1 MSLNFNPKYKKN
13 VNTQQG
19 LFNQI
24 LITKTI
30 PININNIGNNIKETL
45 EKAIA
50 FQIEGKCI
58 VEGYIK
64 PSTVEIVTFSSGLVT
79 GPTVIFEVVFQCYV
93 CSPVEG
99 MHINCI
105 AKHINKAGIRAEV
118 NEMPSPVVIFIARD
132 HNYNSP
138 LFAQIKEN
146 DEVKVRVIGQR
157 FELNDKYISII
168 AELVENHHAQQQEQ
182 PTKTMKSVKTIGSI
196 KPIGTVKPASVKP
209 ASVKP
214 ASVKPASVKPA
225 SVKPASVKPALNKL
239 NIKSGN
245 ITVPKKISIAKEIS
259 TELAKEIAEEAASDV
274 NELNAPAVAEQTQ
287 AQAPVLEEQATAVE
301 QVTATTKKPT
311 VKKSLKLKIKK

>member
-1 MSLNFNPKYKKN
+1 MALSFKPKSTYKKN

-64 PSTVEIVTFSSGLVT
+64 PSTVEIITFSSGLVT

-168 AELVENHHAQQQEQ
+168 AELVENHHVQQQQHQQDQ
-182 PTKTMKSVKTIGSI
+182 PAKTMKSVKTIGLI
-196 KPIGTVKPASVKP
+196 KPIGTVKSASANPAV
-209 ASVKP
+209 
-214 ASVKPASVKPA
+214 
-225 SVKPASVKPALNKL
+225 NKM
-239 NIKSGN
+239 NIKSGK

-259 TELAKEIAEEAASDV
+259 TELANEIAKEAAADV
-274 NELNAPAVAEQTQ
+274 NELNAPAIEEQEQIAAIVEKVPVVAEQVTT
-287 AQAPVLEEQATAVE
+287 VVE
-301 QVTATTKKPT
+301 KKPT
-311 VKKSLKLKIKK
+311 VKKTLKLKIKK

>member
-64 PSTVEIVTFSSGLVT
+64 PSTVEIITFSSGLVT

-118 NEMPSPVVIFIARD
+118 NEMPTPVVIFIARD
-132 HNYNSP
+132 HNYSSP

-168 AELVENHHAQQQEQ
+168 AELVENHQQQEQ
-182 PTKTMKSVKTIGSI
+182 PVKTMRTA
-196 KPIGTVKPASVKP
+196 KPVSVKP
-209 ASVKP
+209 AS
-214 ASVKPASVKPA
+214 A
-225 SVKPASVKPALNKL
+225 KPALNNL
-239 NIKSGN
+239 NIKSGK

-259 TELAKEIAEEAASDV
+259 TELANEIAEEAAADV
-274 NELNAPAVAEQTQ
+274 NELNAPVVAEEVEQRQ
-287 AQAPVLEEQATAVE
+287 AQAPAPPAVEQAIAVEQATAVP
-301 QVTATTKKPT
+301 AATKKPT
-311 VKKSLKLKIKK
+311 IKKTLKLKIKK

>member
-1 MSLNFNPKYKKN
+1 MALSFKPKPTYKKN

-64 PSTVEIVTFSSGLVT
+64 PSTVEIITFSSGLVT

-132 HNYNSP
+132 HNYSSP
-138 LFAQIKEN
+138 LFAQIKED

-168 AELVENHHAQQQEQ
+168 AELVENHHAQQQQ
-182 PTKTMKSVKTIGSI
+182 PIKTMRAATAKSAASVTAKSAASVTAKSA
-196 KPIGTVKPASVKP
+196 ASVKP
-209 ASVKP
+209 AS
-214 ASVKPASVKPA
+214 A
-225 SVKPASVKPALNKL
+225 KPALNKL
-239 NIKSGN
+239 NIKSGK

-259 TELAKEIAEEAASDV
+259 TELAKEIAEEAAADV
-274 NELNAPAVAEQTQ
+274 NELNAPPVQ
-287 AQAPVLEEQATAVE
+287 AQAVQAQAVPAVQVNEINEPVVAEDVAPAP
-301 QVTATTKKPT
+301 AKKTTI
-311 VKKSLKLKIKK
+311 KKSLKLKIKK